1 MNRNIKIVLLIFT
14 FVLVWNV
21 GAFTQTAPRHVG
33 VSIHENMINAFF
45 DSIGPVTGTGK
56 KADIKYE
63 WTVIH
68 PQVDIEPGIAHFYA
82 KVKVEAGVF
91 KTTEDAKGQVDIQ
104 YIRDTNRIRI
114 QVREANVKLFF
125 RLFGKEIPIG
135 TIDIAKYY
143 RPAFEFAGPQPIQKE
158 ISIDLPDGTIKSMS
172 ISTTNETLLLEQDKV
187 SVYSDLV
194 FTPIDSLS
202 TK

>member
-1 MNRNIKIVLLIFT
+1 MNKEIKTVHLIIA
-14 FVLVWNV
+14 FVFVWSAS
-21 GAFTQTAPRHVG
+21 AFAQTAPRHVG
-33 VSIHENMINAFF
+33 VSIHESMINAFF
-45 DSIGPVTGTGK
+45 NSIGPVTGTGK

-63 WTVIH
+63 WTVID
-68 PQVDIEPGIAHFYA
+68 PEVDIEPGIAHFYA
-82 KVKVEAGVF
+82 KVKIEAGVF

-104 YIRDTNRIRI
+104 YIRETNRIRI
-114 QVREANVKLFF
+114 QVREAKVKLFF

-158 ISIDLPDGTIKSMS
+158 ISIDLPDGSVKVMS
-172 ISTTNETLLLEQDKV
+172 ISTQNETLLLEQDKV

-194 FTPIDSLS
+194 FTPTDSLNR
-202 TK
+202 K